1 MNNRS
6 KKLCVILLMALIIF
20 SSQQISLFAESDS
33 KKDKLSKEFF
43 LSCKNDFL
51 EVLVSPKDW
60 KGKSFSKFSVIVGA
74 GLLLY
79 ALEGEIYPWNQ
90 KSETPFS
97 KKFFEF
103 ITHFGDGY
111 ILLGMMT
118 ALYATGEVFNQNS
131 LRKTALLS
139 IESWLTSGAIITG
152 IKIVSGRARP
162 YTGEGSNSFHPF
174 SIKSRFNSFPSG
186 HASSA
191 FAVATVIADQSEE
204 PLIDVLAFGIA
215 SLVAMSRNAID
226 KHWPSDILIG
236 SAIGYF
242 VGKKICSLS
251 EDRDSD
257 RMRINLQLSRQ
268 RQAVSITF
276 SF

>member
-6 KKLCVILLMALIIF
+6 KKLCVILLLILIIF
-20 SSQQISLFAESDS
+20 SSQQNSLFAQNDS

-43 LSCKNDFL
+43 LSCKDDFL
-51 EVLVSPKDW
+51 EVLVSPKEW
-60 KGKSFSKFSVIVGA
+60 RGKTLLKFSAIVGA

-79 ALEGEIYPWNQ
+79 ALDGDIHRWSQDNQ
-90 KSETPFS
+90 SPLSED
-97 KKFFEF
+97 FFKF

-111 ILLGMMT
+111 VLLGLMT
-118 ALYATGEVFNQNS
+118 ALYASGEVFHRNS

-139 IESWLTSGAIITG
+139 LESWLTAGVIVRG

-162 YTGEGSNSFHPF
+162 WTGESSHSFHPL
-174 SIKSRFNSFPSG
+174 SLRSRFNSFPSG

-191 FAVATVIADQSEE
+191 FAVATVIAEQSEKAY
-204 PLIDVLAFGIA
+204 IDILAYSIA
-215 SLVAMSRNAID
+215 SLVAVSRVHID

-242 VGKKICSLS
+242 VAEKICSLDK
-251 EDRDSD
+251 DRDSD
-257 RMRINLQLSRQ
+257 RVRINLQFSRQ
-268 RQAVSITF
+268 RRAVSITF

>member
-1 MNNRS
+1 MNNHL
-6 KKLCVILLMALIIF
+6 KKLCVILLLILVIF
-20 SSQQISLFAESDS
+20 SFQQNSLFAESDS
-33 KKDKLSKEFF
+33 KKDKLNKEFF
-43 LSCKNDFL
+43 LSCKDDFL
-51 EVLVSPKDW
+51 EVLVSPKEW
-60 KGKSFSKFSVIVGA
+60 KGKDLSKFSAIVGA

-79 ALEGEIYPWNQ
+79 ALEGDIHRWNQ
-90 KSETPFS
+90 DNKDPFS

-103 ITHFGDGY
+103 ITQFGDGY
-111 ILLGMMT
+111 VLFGLMT
-118 ALYATGEVFNQNS
+118 ALYATGEVFQQNS

-139 IESWLTSGAIITG
+139 IESWLTAGV
-152 IKIVSGRARP
+152 IVGGLKFVFGRARP
-162 YTGEGSNSFHPF
+162 YTDEGSNFFHPF
-174 SIKSRFNSFPSG
+174 STKAGFNSFPSG

-204 PLIDVLAFGIA
+204 ALIDVLAFGIA

-242 VGKKICSLS
+242 VGKKICSLN

-257 RMRINLQLSRQ
+257 RVRINLQLSRQ